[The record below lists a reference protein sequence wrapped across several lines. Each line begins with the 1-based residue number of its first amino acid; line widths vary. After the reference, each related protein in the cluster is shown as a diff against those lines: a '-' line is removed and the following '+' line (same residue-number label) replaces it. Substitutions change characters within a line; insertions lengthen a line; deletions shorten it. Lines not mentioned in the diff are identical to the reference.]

1 MSSPQEKQGYH
12 HGDLRRSLIDTGL
25 LLVREIGID
34 ALSLR
39 KLAERVGV
47 STPALYHHFRSKQ
60 DLLYALG
67 EASIQEFEAV
77 LRPTLGDDS
86 TLEDF
91 ALAYVGFARNNPE
104 LYELM
109 LGRTTWRGDH
119 PAPFHRAARQSVRLM
134 GQRLL
139 SLQQQGHLPAD
150 VNVLRLTQVGWAT
163 LHGLCRMYNDGLAFT
178 PETVEEIARYA
189 VQLIRQ
195 TLTSR

>member
-1 MSSPQEKQGYH
+1 MMSSPQEKQGYH

-47 STPALYHHFRSKQ
+47 STPALYHHFRNKQ

-139 SLQQQGHLPAD
+139 SLLLGLGRQAEAIALLEQMAD
-150 VNVLRLTQVGWAT
+150 HEASLALNLSSAT
-163 LHGLCRMYNDGLAFT
+163 LANPQALELYRDLA
-178 PETVEEIARYA
+178 EL
-189 VQLIRQ
+189 QN
-195 TLTSR
+195 